1 MGHTLPHTEE
11 LREEIRAAGEDAKR
25 MIDHIIRAACL
36 LFADRDQAGELGDVD
51 TSVETRP
58 MLIPIPIDKRELT
71 VKDLAKIWGVST
83 RSIYEWRL
91 TGGLPFKKH
100 GRVLRFDWIEADQW
114 AQRHRESF
122 TKARLRVV
130 K

>member
-1 MGHTLPHTEE
+1 MPRSMPHKDIFSAIDRLFDAE
-11 LREEIRAAGEDAKR
+11 RERIEAKR
-25 MIDHIIRAACL
+25 DLAKR
-36 LFADRDQAGELGDVD
+36 LFTWLESQASELVHGVPLD
-51 TSVETRP
+51 TETRTA
-58 MLIPIPIDKRELT
+58 LIPIDRRELT

-100 GRVLRFDWIEADQW
+100 GRLLRFDWIEADAW
-114 AQRHRESF
+114 SKRHQEAF

-130 K
+130 R

>member
-1 MGHTLPHTEE
+1 MGHTSPYIEE
-11 LREEIRAAGEDAKR
+11 LREEIRSAGEDAKR
-25 MIDHIIRAACL
+25 MIDHIIRAASL
-36 LFADRDQAGELGDVD
+36 LFADQDQAGELGTVN
-51 TSVETRP
+51 TSVETMP
-58 MLIPIPIDKRELT
+58 APIPIDRRELT

-100 GRVLRFDWIEADQW
+100 GRLLRFDWIEADRW
-114 AQRHRESF
+114 ARRHRESF

-130 K
+130 R

>member
-1 MGHTLPHTEE
+1 MGHTLPDIEE

-36 LFADRDQAGELGDVD
+36 LFADRDQAGELGDVN
-51 TSVETRP
+51 TSVETMP
-58 MLIPIPIDKRELT
+58 ALIPIDKRELT
-71 VKDLAKIWGVST
+71 VKDLAERWGVST
-83 RSIYEWRL
+83 RSIYQWKL
-91 TGGLPFKKH
+91 THGLPYRKM
-100 GRVLRFDWIEADQW
+100 GRVLRFDSIEADRW

-130 K
+130 R

>member
-1 MGHTLPHTEE
+1 MGHISPHIEE
-11 LREEIRAAGEDAKR
+11 LREEIRSAGEDAKR

-36 LFADRDQAGELGDVD
+36 LFADRDQAGELGGVN
-51 TSVETRP
+51 TSVETRAA
-58 MLIPIPIDKRELT
+58 LIPIDRQELT
-71 VKDLAKIWGVST
+71 VKDLAKVWGVST

-100 GRVLRFDWIEADQW
+100 GRLLRFDWIEADQW

-130 K
+130 R